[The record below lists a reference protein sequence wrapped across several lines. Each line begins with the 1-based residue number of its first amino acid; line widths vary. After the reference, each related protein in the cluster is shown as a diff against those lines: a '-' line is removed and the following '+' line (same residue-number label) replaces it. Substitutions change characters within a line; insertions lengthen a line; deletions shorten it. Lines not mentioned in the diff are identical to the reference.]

1 MRARRRGAG
10 DRECNDSCNT
20 TPSASE
26 GCTHAASWT
35 SCWALGAAMP
45 RLGPIFAVAAAI
57 FAAAVLFCPWGKWAA
72 ALGATELPHGART
85 SVHQELLR
93 GVHISR
99 RDNATLVDF
108 LDSIVSENRPF
119 AGQTVIVTGASRGLG
134 RGIAI
139 VLLAAGVNLG
149 LPLRTFSDGLADELL
164 AESESLRRDVL
175 GKATPPPGQAAP
187 TVKLWQMDLADLSSV
202 QSCVSAMRSANFRA
216 DAVINNAGLTS
227 PYDEVTAQGYELTAG
242 VNFVGTAH
250 FTLSLL
256 KAGVIGAGSAAG
268 HAARVVMVSSEEH
281 RADNIEPLQTRYS
294 TPESFCMP
302 DAEADGGMHNAMRRY
317 ATSKL
322 LLTTFSHELA
332 RQRQVRPAQHL
343 PLSLSVSLIDLR

>member
-1 MRARRRGAG
+1 MHAR
-10 DRECNDSCNT
+10 S
-20 TPSASE
+20 
-26 GCTHAASWT
+26 SW
-35 SCWALGAAMP
+35 SCWASGAAMP

-93 GVHISR
+93 GVHISQ
-99 RDNATLVDF
+99 RDNATLVNF

-149 LPLRTFSDGLADELL
+149 LPLRTLSDGLADELL

-175 GKATPPPGQAAP
+175 GNATPPPGQASP

-256 KAGVIGAGSAAG
+256 KAGVIGAGSGAG

-302 DAEADGGMHNAMRRY
+302 DAEADGGMHNAMQRY

-332 RQRQVRPAQHL
+332 RQRQVRPAQRL
-343 PLSLSVSLIDLR
+343 PLSLSLSLSLSLCLSLSLIDLR